1 MSETDIRKYAE
12 LMGELGLTGLEI
24 NEQKGSIRLERNEGG
39 RAGAGAAA
47 VPAEPEAAQ
56 QSAASSYTEVKS
68 PIVGIFY
75 QAPMENAEPFI
86 KVGDKVKKGDVLA
99 IVEAMKLMNEI
110 TAEVD
115 GIVREVCV
123 QNGQAV
129 DYSCT
134 LFRIE
139 EQG

>member
-39 RAGAGAAA
+39 RAGAAA

-75 QAPMENAEPFI
+75 QAPMENAEPFV

>member
-1 MSETDIRKYAE
+1 MSEIDIRKYAE

-24 NEQKGSIRLERNEGG
+24 NEQKGSIRLERNETKTVQSGN
-39 RAGAGAAA
+39 A
-47 VPAEPEAAQ
+47 VVVT
-56 QSAASSYTEVKS
+56 QSAASSAAPEASPYTEVKS

-75 QAPMENAEPFI
+75 QAPMENAEPFV

-110 TAEVD
+110 TSEVD
-115 GIVREVCV
+115 GIVREICV
-123 QNGQAV
+123 ENAQAV
-129 DYSCT
+129 DYNCV

-139 EQG
+139 EA